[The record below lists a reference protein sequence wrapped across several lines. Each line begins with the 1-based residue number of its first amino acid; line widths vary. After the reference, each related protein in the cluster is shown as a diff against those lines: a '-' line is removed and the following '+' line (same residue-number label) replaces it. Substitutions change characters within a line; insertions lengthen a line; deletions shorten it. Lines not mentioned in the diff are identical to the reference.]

1 MLGLFFPY
9 DRNQEFLRSF
19 KLISEFKKKIS
30 NEINPFLKLRLH
42 PNFSTSRVNGL
53 KKNIYLITNKI
64 RLIMVFFFFF
74 FFFKL

>member
-19 KLISEFKKKIS
+19 KLISEFKKIS

-42 PNFSTSRVNGL
+42 PNFSTSRGEWF
-53 KKNIYLITNKI
+53 KKRIFI
-64 RLIMVFFFFF
+64 
-74 FFFKL
+74 